1 MKNKQF
7 FKTNYDVK
15 TIKKTTR
22 KIVDKWSVPLQP
34 NEACVTPKQG
44 SEIPAPKQ
52 SLLLLKKL
60 I

>member
-1 MKNKQF
+1 MKNKKF
-7 FKTNYDVK
+7 FKPSYDVK
-15 TIKKTTR
+15 TIKKTR

>member
-15 TIKKTTR
+15 TKKTTR

-52 SLLLLKKL
+52 SLLLAS
-60 I
+60 